1 MREMTD
7 DQGQATTDTGA
18 AAGTSPAAGPAGA
31 PANAA
36 GTPTARGPGLAMLA
50 MILAVFMA
58 ILDTSIVNVAVPKM
72 MAVFSVSQTQI
83 TWVLTA
89 YSLVVGALIPI
100 TGYLG
105 DKFGYKRVFIY
116 SLVVFTIG
124 SALCSAAWSNNS
136 MIVFRIIQAVGGG
149 ALMPVS
155 MVMMFR
161 MFPPEKRGMA
171 MGLFGISV
179 MFAPAVGPTL
189 SGYIVE
195 YLDWRLIFS
204 INVPIGIV
212 DIFLAAAVLKEFKVD
227 NPGKFDLWGFLTS
240 STGLATLLY
249 GFGMVADKGW
259 HDKEVIIF
267 LSIASVCLIAFVII
281 ELTIER
287 PMLDLSLLK
296 NFTFTITLLISST
309 TMVILMGS
317 LFLLPV
323 FLENVSGLSPIQT
336 GLLLLPQ
343 AVVSG
348 VMMPIAGALFD
359 KIGAKPLAVIGMIIT
374 AYALYL
380 TRQLDVTTSF
390 STLVGWLML
399 RALGVGLV
407 MMPVQT
413 AGMNTVP
420 MHKMGQG
427 TALSNAIRQVSA
439 SFGIAWLALL
449 FSDQRTFHAAAMSDE
464 MNMLSPT
471 VQNNVSQVQSQYMV
485 LGQSFAQAKS
495 SAIGYIYGQIQIQ
508 ATIQAMD
515 DVFLMTVGLALVA
528 VVLSVFMKTVKRS
541 KDAPKEHAMGE

>member
-1 MREMTD
+1 MTD
-7 DQGQATTDTGA
+7 QLGEAKPA
-18 AAGTSPAAGPAGA
+18 AAQGN
-31 PANAA
+31 ANAPV
-36 GTPTARGPGLAMLA
+36 GTEPPARGRGLAMLA

-72 MAVFSVSQTQI
+72 MAVFSVSQTEIQ
-83 TWVLTA
+83 WVLTA

-100 TGYLG
+100 TGYMG
-105 DKFGYKRVFIY
+105 DRFGYKRVFLY
-116 SLVVFTIG
+116 SVAVFTIG

-136 MIVFRIIQAVGGG
+136 MIVFRIIQAIGGG
-149 ALMPVS
+149 AVMPVS
-155 MVMMFR
+155 MVMLFR

-204 INVPIGIV
+204 INVPIGII
-212 DIFLAAAVLKEFKVD
+212 DIFLAAAALKEYKIE
-227 NPGKFDLWGFLTS
+227 NPGKFDLWGFVTS

-249 GFGMVADKGW
+249 GVGIVADKGW
-259 HDKEVIIF
+259 NNTEVIIF
-267 LSIASVCLIAFVII
+267 LSIATVCLIAFIII
-281 ELTIER
+281 ELIVER

-296 NFTFTITLLISST
+296 NFTFTLTLMISST
-309 TMVILMGS
+309 AMVILMGS

-323 FLENVSGLSPIQT
+323 FLENVAGLSPIQT

-343 AVVSG
+343 AIVSG
-348 VMMPIAGALFD
+348 LMMPIAGALFD

-374 AYALYL
+374 AYGLYL
-380 TRQLDVTTSF
+380 TRQLDVTTPF
-390 STLVGWLML
+390 STIVGWLMI
-399 RALGVGLV
+399 RAVGVGLV

-439 SFGIAWLALL
+439 SFGIAWLALM
-449 FSDQRTFHAAAMSDE
+449 FSNQRIFHSAAMSDQ
-464 MNMLSPT
+464 MNMFSAS
-471 VQNNVSQVQSQYMV
+471 VQNNISQIQTQYMAV
-485 LGQSFAQAKS
+485 GQSFGQAQS
-495 SAIGYIYGQIQIQ
+495 SAIGYVYGQIQLQ
-508 ATIQAMD
+508 ATVQAMD
-515 DVFLMTVGLALVA
+515 DVFYMTAGLALAA
-528 VVLSVFMKTVKRS
+528 VVLSMFLKTVKRPGS
-541 KDAPKEHAMGE
+541 SKEHVMGE